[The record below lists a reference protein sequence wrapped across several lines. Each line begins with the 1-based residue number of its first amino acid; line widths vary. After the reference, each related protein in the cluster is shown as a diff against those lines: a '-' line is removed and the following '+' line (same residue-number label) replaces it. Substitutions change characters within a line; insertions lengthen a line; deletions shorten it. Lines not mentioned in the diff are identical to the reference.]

1 MEGIQ
6 NNEADSSRH
15 RSNSSSSSK
24 AVPEHNTSGF
34 LWTKLRI
41 FKHSSDCCQHQFLS
55 PSSPSKPWF
64 YALYFFFHVWQMRVV
79 IVRSSDEK
87 SILNFWFHFQ
97 MIRHIVSFL
106 GLKEFFSKYE
116 VHIGFNMCDVPFS
129 PNKFCFCNIQHFF
142 SSSTLLE
149 FEVQI
154 DKSWGFEICL
164 RKIVKDAIVVTRF
177 FFWGISSNA
186 SQKQAEAVLYSSSI
200 WLLKVHRTSEYKSA
214 SLCCCSWNRVF

>member
-15 RSNSSSSSK
+15 RSNSSSSK

-87 SILNFWFHFQ
+87 KDFEFL
-97 MIRHIVSFL
+97 VSFPDDKAHRVIF
-106 GLKEFFSKYE
+106 GLKRVFFQST
-116 VHIGFNMCDVPFS
+116 
-129 PNKFCFCNIQHFF
+129 KFI
-142 SSSTLLE
+142 
-149 FEVQI
+149 
-154 DKSWGFEICL
+154 
-164 RKIVKDAIVVTRF
+164 
-177 FFWGISSNA
+177 
-186 SQKQAEAVLYSSSI
+186 
-200 WLLKVHRTSEYKSA
+200 SA
-214 SLCCCSWNRVF
+214 STCAMCHFHQTSFVFAIFSIFSAAALY

>member
-1 MEGIQ
+1 MILCP
-6 NNEADSSRH
+6 
-15 RSNSSSSSK
+15 
-24 AVPEHNTSGF
+24 VF
-34 LWTKLRI
+34 
-41 FKHSSDCCQHQFLS
+41 FLS
-55 PSSPSKPWF
+55 CLADESGNREVLRWKK
-64 YALYFFFHVWQMRVV
+64 YFEFLISFPDDKAHRV
-79 IVRSSDEK
+79 I
-87 SILNFWFHFQ
+87 F
-97 MIRHIVSFL
+97 
-106 GLKEFFSKYE
+106 GLKRVFFSKYE

>member
-15 RSNSSSSSK
+15 RSNSSSK

-97 MIRHIVSFL
+97 MIRHIIF
-106 GLKEFFSKYE
+106 GLKRVFFKVRSSYRLQHVRCAIFTKQVLFLQYSA
-116 VHIGFNMCDVPFS
+116 FFQQ
-129 PNKFCFCNIQHFF
+129 QHF
-142 SSSTLLE
+142 
-149 FEVQI
+149 
-154 DKSWGFEICL
+154 
-164 RKIVKDAIVVTRF
+164 TR
-177 FFWGISSNA
+177 
-186 SQKQAEAVLYSSSI
+186 I
-200 WLLKVHRTSEYKSA
+200 WSPDR
-214 SLCCCSWNRVF
+214 

>member
-1 MEGIQ
+1 MSRTDLNDSQRTQSLLVLMEEGIQ

-15 RSNSSSSSK
+15 RSNSSSSK

-97 MIRHIVSFL
+97 MIRHIIF
-106 GLKEFFSKYE
+106 GLK
-116 VHIGFNMCDVPFS
+116 
-129 PNKFCFCNIQHFF
+129 
-142 SSSTLLE
+142 
-149 FEVQI
+149 
-154 DKSWGFEICL
+154 
-164 RKIVKDAIVVTRF
+164 
-177 FFWGISSNA
+177 
-186 SQKQAEAVLYSSSI
+186 
-200 WLLKVHRTSEYKSA
+200 
-214 SLCCCSWNRVF
+214 RVFFKVRSSYRLQHVRCAIFTKQVLFLQYSALFQ

>member
-79 IVRSSDEK
+79 IMRSSDEK

-106 GLKEFFSKYE
+106 GLKEFFFQST
-116 VHIGFNMCDVPFS
+116 
-129 PNKFCFCNIQHFF
+129 KFI
-142 SSSTLLE
+142 
-149 FEVQI
+149 
-154 DKSWGFEICL
+154 
-164 RKIVKDAIVVTRF
+164 
-177 FFWGISSNA
+177 
-186 SQKQAEAVLYSSSI
+186 
-200 WLLKVHRTSEYKSA
+200 SA
-214 SLCCCSWNRVF
+214 STCAMCHFHQTSFVFAIFSIFSAAALY